1 MFDFEDLKLE
11 KNFANK
17 KEYERFKKWVL
28 EYFTTVQYNYS
39 YLGLPDNVW
48 QNFFVK
54 INKMAFHKTTYNNI
68 KRYIMLTLDKNVKGY
83 VSFLVSHN
91 KIGVLNNLFVSVF
104 KRSSNYYQAL
114 KGFYEQLHFFQVEL
128 SYQNFLD
135 LKAKCPLFSK
145 TLAVL
150 KIPHITKNELY
161 SYLNST
167 NVYLSLKPF
176 SFSYNEVKSTV
187 NYILSLLEFREINIL
202 DFTKDSPSYKRVK
215 FLLDHYS
222 KIEKIVQSY
231 INIYGQVSEREL
243 HKVLFNYSLKK
254 LESVFLLIQADKDI
268 CVFLIELHYHVTH
281 QEKYSVKDILPSL
294 SSYLSD
300 ITLLE
305 EQEKNVL
312 IEIIFNHIDAQS
324 KKDILD
330 YFLQDKKE
338 GEQSVKNFKAIYLNY
353 LYQPLFNLW
362 FFIYIRYGMMMVCD
376 LDLEYFKEFSFQVK
390 KYQYNHSFLEYE
402 IVKEQILTSVFEPNC
417 DFLELV
423 DHFLLELKKLEEEP
437 IKNRDR

>member
-11 KNFANK
+11 KNFANQ

-135 LKAKCPLFSK
+135 LKSKCPLFK
-145 TLAVL
+145 KILKVL
-150 KIPHITKNELY
+150 NIPHITKNELD
-161 SYLNST
+161 SYVKST
-167 NVYLSLKPF
+167 NVYFSLKPF
-176 SFSYNEVKSTV
+176 SLSYDEAKKTV

-202 DFTKDSPSYKRVK
+202 EFKKDSPYYKRVK
-215 FLLDHYS
+215 FLLEHYA
-222 KIEKIVQSY
+222 KVQQIVQDY
-231 INIYGQVSEREL
+231 MLIYGQINEKEL

-254 LESVFLLIQADKDI
+254 LEEVFLLIQADKDI
-268 CVFLIELHYHVTH
+268 HRFLAELHYTIVH
-281 QEKYSVKDILPSL
+281 QEKYCVKNILPSL

-300 ITLLE
+300 VTLLE
-305 EQEKNVL
+305 EQDKNVL
-312 IEIIFNHIDAQS
+312 IEIIFNHIDVQS
-324 KKDILD
+324 QKDILD
-330 YFLQDKKE
+330 YFLNNKIE
-338 GEQSVKNFKAIYLNY
+338 GEQSVKNFKALYLNY

-362 FFIYIRYGMMMVCD
+362 FFIYIRYGIMMVCD
-376 LDLEYFKEFSFQVK
+376 LGEESFKEFSHQVK
-390 KYQYNHSFLEYE
+390 DYQQDHSFLEYE
-402 IVKEQILTSVFEPNC
+402 IVKEQILTSFFDENC

-423 DHFLLELKKLEEEP
+423 LHFLASLKKIEEKP
-437 IKNRDR
+437 IKNKG